1 MTLAEFR
8 ESLRAE
14 KRNTPYSALVRRY
27 GVNRYWLCNI
37 VRNPKFRPSKTVMRK
52 LGIVARKRAPRLAI
66 SKTDVDSAYRSIA
79 NNCDKDFIIELAKR
93 LTTDARH
100 PEG

>member
-1 MTLAEFR
+1 MTGMTLAEFR

-66 SKTDVDSAYRSIA
+66 SKTDPASAAAAIRRNMGDEYARKLA
-79 NNCDKDFIIELAKR
+79 EELICG
-93 LTTDARH
+93 T
-100 PEG
+100 P